1 VRDIEHIQKYIPGP
15 IFVLNDFLQ
24 AGRDYTAAFIRGLGK
39 IDLRNPIGFEFFKP
53 PAEDFY
59 RFLNEHLRDYS
70 VEISVESHDDAV
82 RAAFGKHHYTM
93 EHVEES
99 IAAALRNGCSRFDLY
114 FMSGI
119 PTQTADSV
127 RETAAYIESLY
138 AKVDNDP
145 RLLAF
150 TSPMA
155 PFLDPGSMVFDDPE
169 RYGYTLRATTLEEHR
184 QLLIEPS
191 WKHIMNYESDA
202 MSADEMVEATYD
214 AGSAL
219 NRLKGRIGIIE
230 PEVAARTEERIVA
243 ARAAM
248 ARVDAIRAMPE
259 ASAREKELA
268 ALKHDLDRL
277 SESTVCEK
285 SELNWPRYV
294 SIRNVYYVL
303 LLWLTENLATLFRS
317 RRIPSATRSACETT
331 SEA

>member
-1 VRDIEHIQKYIPGP
+1 
-15 IFVLNDFLQ
+15 
-24 AGRDYTAAFIRGLGK
+24 
-39 IDLRNPIGFEFFKP
+39 
-53 PAEDFY
+53 
-59 RFLNEHLRDYS
+59 
-70 VEISVESHDDAV
+70 
-82 RAAFGKHHYTM
+82 
-93 EHVEES
+93 
-99 IAAALRNGCSRFDLY
+99 
-114 FMSGI
+114 
-119 PTQTADSV
+119 
-127 RETAAYIESLY
+127 
-138 AKVDNDP
+138 
-145 RLLAF
+145 
-150 TSPMA
+150 
-155 PFLDPGSMVFDDPE
+155 
-169 RYGYTLRATTLEEHR
+169 
-184 QLLIEPS
+184 
-191 WKHIMNYESDA
+191 MNYESDA